1 MPINVIVKTTHG
13 CRHHLRRAGW
23 WLCDLADGA
32 AVAGLP
38 ALLWLVA
45 LS

>member
-1 MPINVIVKTTHG
+1 MSITMSVKATSG
-13 CRHHLRRAGW
+13 WRHHLRTVGW

-38 ALLWLVA
+38 ALLLLVA